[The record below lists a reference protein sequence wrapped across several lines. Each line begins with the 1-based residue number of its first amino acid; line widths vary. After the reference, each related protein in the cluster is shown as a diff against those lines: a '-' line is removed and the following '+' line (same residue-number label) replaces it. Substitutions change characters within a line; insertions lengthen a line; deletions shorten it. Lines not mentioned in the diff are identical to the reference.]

1 MSNVMPCHRE
11 LLTCCSYHYSSFDI
25 YIYSTVS
32 FIFFHFSLSFLLT
45 FILSFSIDQASQFHF
60 RNGAELYKINWQANV
75 ESEGSMKSSLGI
87 MVNYVYQLDRLEQ
100 NARNYALDSKQY
112 VLSDEVRQCMLL
124 R

>member
-1 MSNVMPCHRE
+1 M
-11 LLTCCSYHYSSFDI
+11 LWLTCK
-25 YIYSTVS
+25 YITSKNEVGNSDLTVD
-32 FIFFHFSLSFLLT
+32 SLQ
-45 FILSFSIDQASQFHF
+45 DQASQFHF

-100 NARNYALDSKQY
+100 NARNYALDSRQY

>member
-1 MSNVMPCHRE
+1 MTFIYT
-11 LLTCCSYHYSSFDI
+11 LLSLL
-25 YIYSTVS
+25 
-32 FIFFHFSLSFLLT
+32 FFHSLSISPLILT
-45 FILSFSIDQASQFHF
+45 ILVVDQASQFHF

-100 NARNYALDSKQY
+100 NARNYALDSRQY